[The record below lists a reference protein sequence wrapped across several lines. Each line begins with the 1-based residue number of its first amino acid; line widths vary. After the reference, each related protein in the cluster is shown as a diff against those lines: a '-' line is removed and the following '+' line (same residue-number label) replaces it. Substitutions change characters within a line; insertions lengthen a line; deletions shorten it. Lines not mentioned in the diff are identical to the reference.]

1 MHPKTSSI
9 EVKGKISV
17 KMFRRKSDLSVL
29 IVSGSPSWLHV
40 LNPIEIFFKTPMLGV
55 WPRHWQLLTT
65 SQVISLWSWRWEI
78 FTKHRQSKANSLHSY
93 IIQPRSL
100 LVECPAERFSRRS
113 FTAEACLQPH
123 PEPGAGASNS
133 QLPPGLLAA
142 PGCLI
147 GFRIPLTICCQS
159 KNLGK
164 LKWNPSMC
172 LCGNKLGVYAEKMSL
187 AFDKSAVE
195 VPPSVFK

>member
-1 MHPKTSSI
+1 
-9 EVKGKISV
+9 
-17 KMFRRKSDLSVL
+17 
-29 IVSGSPSWLHV
+29 
-40 LNPIEIFFKTPMLGV
+40 MLGV

-65 SQVISLWSWRWEI
+65 SQVISLKLEGEKYSLNTGNPKQI
-78 FTKHRQSKANSLHSY
+78 PLHSY
-93 IIQPRSL
+93 IIQPRS

-172 LCGNKLGVYAEKMSL
+172 LCGNKLGVYAEKNVL
-187 AFDKSAVE
+187 GLWQIRCGGA
-195 VPPSVFK
+195 SVCFLNRP